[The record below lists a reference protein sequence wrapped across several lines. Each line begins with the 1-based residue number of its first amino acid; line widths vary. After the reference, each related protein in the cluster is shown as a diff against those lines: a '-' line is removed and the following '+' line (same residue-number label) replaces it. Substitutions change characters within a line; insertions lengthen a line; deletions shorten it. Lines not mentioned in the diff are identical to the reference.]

1 MFQPVR
7 IGELELKN
15 RVMLSPMDMYVATDG
30 LPDEFHLVHL
40 GGKALGGAGL
50 VMTEMICVSPEGRI
64 TPGCPGLWTDEQRD
78 AWRRVVDFVHTR
90 TTARIGMQLGHS
102 GRKGSTKL
110 MWEGMDE
117 PLDDGN
123 WEVVGPSPL
132 PYGDGCHVPREATRA
147 DLRPGR
153 RRLRARP
160 PRRAVEAGFDL
171 VEVHAAHGYLLSAR
185 SSPRSPTGAPT
196 TYGGS
201 LENRLRFPLEVFDA
215 VREVVPGRRP
225 GDRADLGDRLDA
237 RRQHRR
243 GRASRSPAPSSS
255 TAPPRSTSRPA
266 R

>member
-15 RVMLSPMDMYVATDG
+15 RIMLSPMDMYVATDG

-50 VMTEMICVSPEGRI
+50 VMTEMTCVSPEGRI
-64 TPGCPGLWTDEQRD
+64 TLGCPGIWTDEQRD

-147 DLRPGR
+147 DLDQVVADFVGVRAARGRGGLRPDRGARRPRLPAELVPLPRLQPAHR
-153 RRLRARP
+153 RRTAARWRTGCGSRWRSSTP
-160 PRRAVEAGFDL
+160 
-171 VEVHAAHGYLLSAR
+171 SAR
-185 SSPRSPTGAPT
+185 SSPPTCRSPSGSPRPTGCPT
-196 TYGGS
+196 ATPT
-201 LENRLRFPLEVFDA
+201 RTP
-215 VREVVPGRRP
+215 
-225 GDRADLGDRLDA
+225 
-237 RRQHRR
+237 
-243 GRASRSPAPSSS
+243 SRSPAPSSS
-255 TAPPRSTSRPA
+255 TVPRRSTSRRA